1 MRIGD
6 LFKEKNSIRY
16 RFTRFASLYFA
27 LLIVTILMSNGISYF
42 TLGSY
47 NRTLLRSDQLSTY
60 YGHVELMNLG
70 LTNYIFSKEDAEF
83 SEYRKHLAFAHDAVD
98 RIGRLGHPE
107 LVFRC
112 TLLQNMLLT
121 YEEEVEKMLK
131 GDESDQQYYDRF
143 QRLAYLIADTYPE
156 YAKRITAVML
166 SEKEQ
171 VLFYW
176 RIQIVLSIIVFIIF
190 LVAALLFT
198 VSSISNITKPIEQLI
213 NDIEKIKIGEFDI
226 DANAGGCKEI
236 QILGD
241 AFNEMAVRL
250 QDYIIQI
257 KEKNAI
263 EKRLIEQENEN
274 LRISQLLTETKLNDL
289 QRQMNPH
296 FLFNTLS
303 TISKLAYIEG
313 ARKTEEL
320 MIRTSDLLRY
330 SIDMSTK
337 ISNLEMEIKSLSDY
351 IVIQQRRVGDRI
363 RFELNVEGDFSDV
376 PIPGMVLQPILENCI
391 VHGVKDMIRDAE
403 IMITIIRQGKKV
415 SITVEDNGAGMDQK
429 LLDLINCADGT
440 IPGSQGIGLQNVR
453 KRLDLFF
460 KSGFRLWVESA
471 IDCGT
476 VVNLE
481 IPGKPPV

>member
-1 MRIGD
+1 
-6 LFKEKNSIRY
+6 
-16 RFTRFASLYFA
+16 
-27 LLIVTILMSNGISYF
+27 
-42 TLGSY
+42 
-47 NRTLLRSDQLSTY
+47 
-60 YGHVELMNLG
+60 MNLG
-70 LTNYIFSKEDAEF
+70 ITNYIFSKEDAEL
-83 SEYRKHLAFAHDAVD
+83 SEYRRHLAIAHDAID
-98 RIGRLGHPE
+98 RIGRLGHKE

-112 TLLQNMLLT
+112 TLLENMLLT
-121 YEEEVEKMLK
+121 YDEEVNQMLR

-143 QRLAYLIADTYPE
+143 QRLSYLIADTYPE

-166 SEKEQ
+166 AEKEQ

-176 RIQIVLSIIVFIIF
+176 KIQIVLSIVVFMIF
-190 LVAALLFT
+190 LAAALFFT
-198 VSSISNITKPIEQLI
+198 VSAVSDITKPIEQLI
-213 NDIEKIKIGEFDI
+213 KDIEKIKIGEFDI
-226 DANAGGCKEI
+226 DTKAEGCKEI
-236 QILGD
+236 EILGE
-241 AFNEMAVRL
+241 AFNDMAIKL
-250 QDYIIQI
+250 QEYIIEI
-257 KEKNAI
+257 REKNAI

-403 IMITIIRQGKKV
+403 IMVTIIRQENKV

-429 LLDLINCADGT
+429 LLDRINRADGT

-453 KRLDLFF
+453 KRLELFF
-460 KSGFRLWVESA
+460 KSAYRLWVEST

-481 IPGKPPV
+481 IPGTSLV